1 MAGQAF
7 LAGGTQLAAASAA
20 RWVKTIPRDRAF
32 DGAAVVWP
40 GPSPLASSLLG
51 LSLQP
56 VPQGSLVISSAHSWE
71 NWAREEF

>member
-40 GPSPLASSLLG
+40 GPSLLG

>member
-1 MAGQAF
+1 M
-7 LAGGTQLAAASAA
+7 AASAA
-20 RWVKTIPRDRAF
+20 RWIKTIPRDRAF

-40 GPSPLASSLLG
+40 GPSPLASSLPS

-56 VPQGSLVISSAHSWE
+56 VPQGSLVISSTRSWE